1 MHGLS
6 RTQLDAQLREWTA
19 AFESGKQQIEKLTRE
34 IEQLQ
39 QRLLTL
45 DGAIQACNLLAQKM
59 ESTPV
64 TGEIVDDAT
73 LTPV

>member
-1 MHGLS
+1 MNGLTRS
-6 RTQLDAQLREWTA
+6 QLDTQLREWTT

-34 IEQLQ
+34 IEVLQ

-45 DGAIQACNLLAQKM
+45 DGAIQACNLLVQKM

-64 TGEIVDDAT
+64 TGEVVDDAVI
-73 LTPV
+73 TPV